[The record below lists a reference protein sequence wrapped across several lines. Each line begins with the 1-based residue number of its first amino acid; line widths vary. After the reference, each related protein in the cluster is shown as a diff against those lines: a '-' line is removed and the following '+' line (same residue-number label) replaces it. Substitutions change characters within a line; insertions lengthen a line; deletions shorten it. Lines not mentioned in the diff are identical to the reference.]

1 MPLTEFQK
9 KEIDKLISSK
19 IEGKLRNY
27 GRETSS
33 MPFLARIIQD
43 SEKNS
48 GLFFY
53 SFYIY

>member
-1 MPLTEFQK
+1 MPLSKQQR
-9 KEIDKLISSK
+9 KEIEELISFK
-19 IEGKLRNY
+19 IDKKLKTY
-27 GRETSS
+27 GRETCA

-53 SFYIY
+53 SFFSY